1 MAEITQ
7 DAQGRIVTSKL
18 SSAEA
23 SAMSKKRWAKPVKE
37 DTEALITE
45 AGLDVKD
52 CPTDFRLL
60 CERAAG
66 GDVRSIIE
74 YGRRTGRYTKDTI
87 DLEGV
92 NTCQYA
98 DSCVLQSAFEGR
110 VSQEETDAA
119 RERIAA
125 RRNGV

>member
-7 DAQGRIVTSKL
+7 DDQGRIVTSKL

-37 DTEALITE
+37 DTEALILE
-45 AGLDVKD
+45 AGYKVKD

-74 YGRRTGRYTKDTI
+74 YGRRTGRYAKDVI
-87 DLEGV
+87 DHPI
-92 NTCQYA
+92 
-98 DSCVLQSAFEGR
+98 
-110 VSQEETDAA
+110 DA
-119 RERIAA
+119 
-125 RRNGV
+125 